1 MAFSSANASPQYHRL
16 SQLFPLLE
24 GREFDELVEDVR
36 RHGVREAIWLY
47 EEKIL
52 DGRNRQRA
60 AAVAGFPCPTRTYD
74 GDDPL
79 GFVISLNLKRRHLDT
94 SQRAMVA
101 ARLANMR
108 QGERTDLPSF
118 EGRSVSQEQAA
129 KLLNVGLASV
139 EAKSSFRYRARL
151 RGSGESTL
159 ASRCRPMP
167 SAAWTC
173 MGLLL
178 SRGERLSILLS
189 SFLCSHSFVRPRRN
203 HSSAP
208 TVNQRFGCTN
218 SPIGA
223 H

>member
-24 GREFDELVEDVR
+24 GGEFDELVEDVR

-118 EGRSVSQEQAA
+118 QTS
-129 KLLNVGLASV
+129 
-139 EAKSSFRYRARL
+139 
-151 RGSGESTL
+151 
-159 ASRCRPMP
+159 
-167 SAAWTC
+167 
-173 MGLLL
+173 
-178 SRGERLSILLS
+178 
-189 SFLCSHSFVRPRRN
+189 
-203 HSSAP
+203 
-208 TVNQRFGCTN
+208 
-218 SPIGA
+218 
-223 H
+223 